1 VVDGSQLFFKP
12 MRLMSGL
19 FFYDVRGKWFEL
31 SAAQIHGREI
41 VFFLRVFEVVHL
53 HGGFKNIMQPPP

>member
-1 VVDGSQLFFKP
+1 

-41 VFFLRVFEVVHL
+41 VFFLRVFEIVHL
-53 HGGFKNIMQPPP
+53 LGGFKNIMQPPP